1 MTPVF
6 FQAIGN
12 GKISLFFVRDAPDLL
27 PDSDFL
33 AAVAD

>member
-6 FQAIGN
+6 FQGDR
-12 GKISLFFVRDAPDLL
+12 KWKDQPLFVRDAPDLL